1 MILSRYERMVA
12 KRYLL
17 PGKGEGFIFL
27 VASISLVAVMLG
39 VAALI
44 IVMSVMNGFRA
55 ELFDKIVG
63 LNGHAVVQGYGGRL
77 SGWQDVLDEA
87 RKTPGVTEASP
98 LIERPL
104 LGLHEGRAEAILVRG
119 MEDEDIYG
127 PRGIAPKV
135 IMGDLN
141 LLRQNSSISSI
152 PEVPEFGDEEGPTGA
167 IEPPLDGSGGGFD
180 MAEGAGDVTAP
191 EDQVQYIAI
200 GSRLATNL
208 GVSAGQRITIFNPEG
223 RTTPFGTVPRE
234 ISYEIAAIFEIGI
247 YDYDQRFVVMPL
259 ADAQLLMMLGDD
271 VGMIEIK
278 TEDPDRVGE
287 ILAPLVPKINT
298 QAQILDWKTMNAT
311 LFEALAVE
319 RVAMFVVLSIIVLVA
334 VFNILSSLIMLVRAK
349 TRDIAILRTMGAS
362 RKSLLRIFM
371 TVGLLIGSAG
381 IVAGLVLGFVFLYFR
396 QSVVNFIQFVTGQ
409 NLWDPQIRFLT
420 ELPSRTDP
428 VEVAAIVLLAL
439 IFSFLATLYPAFKA
453 ASTDPVQ
460 VLRYE

>member
-63 LNGHAVVQGYGGRL
+63 LNGHAVIQGYGGRL
-77 SGWQDVLDEA
+77 DGWQQILSDA

-98 LIERPL
+98 LIEQPL
-104 LGLHEGRAEAILVRG
+104 LATHDGRVEAILARG
-119 MEDEDIYG
+119 MQVRDILDNDALKG
-127 PRGIAPKV
+127 KTVA
-135 IMGDLN
+135 GDLRA
-141 LLRQNSSISSI
+141 LRPDSDR
-152 PEVPEFGDEEGPTGA
+152 V
-167 IEPPLDGSGGGFD
+167 
-180 MAEGAGDVTAP
+180 
-191 EDQVQYIAI
+191 AI
-200 GSRLATNL
+200 GSRLAQNL
-208 GVSAGQRITIFNPEG
+208 GVQVGQQITVINPAG

-234 ISYEIAAIFEIGI
+234 ISYEVVAIFEVGV
-247 YDYDQRFVVMPL
+247 YDYDKAFVIMPIER
-259 ADAQLLMMLGDD
+259 AQILMLLGNQI
-271 VGMIEIK
+271 GMIEIK
-278 TEDPDRVGE
+278 TEDPDRVNQ
-287 ILAPLVPKINT
+287 ILEPLLPKINDKG
-298 QAQILDWKTMNAT
+298 LVVDWKSMNAS
-311 LFEALAVE
+311 LFEALAIE

-362 RKSLLRIFM
+362 RKSLLKIFM
-371 TVGLLIGSAG
+371 TVGVLIGSAG
-381 IVAGLVLGFVFLYFR
+381 IVAGMILGFVFLYFR
-396 QSVVNFIQFVTGQ
+396 QVVVNAIQFLTGQ
-409 NLWDPQIRFLT
+409 NLWDPSIRFLT

-428 VEVAAIVLLAL
+428 FEVLAICSLAL
-439 IFSFLATLYPAFKA
+439 LFSFLATLYPALKA